1 MRFIFLPSLY
11 ASHESSKHLLIQSL
25 GSPGSSG
32 VKIGGVPSK
41 AASEASS
48 DKATAS
54 KANEDMWMKQLGR
67 HGEEA
72 AARERAEGDKG
83 DPEEE
88 EEEAAAAENEVG
100 ILTSFRSKLI
110 SCNF

>member
-1 MRFIFLPSLY
+1 M
-11 ASHESSKHLLIQSL
+11 
-25 GSPGSSG
+25 
-32 VKIGGVPSK
+32 KIGGVPSK